1 MYDRNLKYKNKLT
14 QKLIISR
21 ISSAK
26 RRCGCIIISY
36 LTEIK
41 PFNKNPSPSHN
52 G

>member
-14 QKLIISR
+14 QKLTITR

-36 LTEIK
+36 FTEIK
-41 PFNKNPSPSHN
+41 PLNKNHYPLHN